1 MDLVSGDE
9 VKTTKLQTGS
19 EIFKKVV
26 NDYLSK
32 NNLYNNKS
40 DEINLEP
47 RKVYIPKETPFT
59 AAQGY
64 VPNFAG
70 TTNFEGS
77 ASRYG
82 YKIGQVY
89 NKGEEAIKATFN
101 NPTTA
106 FSGTVTG
113 KESYGRKYGVT
124 VDEKGII
131 ASILGNNT
139 FVAGEDQRREL
150 ESLATRLSAQGAM
163 VKGSG
168 FNIAGL
174 QGGRLATNPDQV
186 ITANIKGKFKKLIT
200 KNLIKYSL
208 GSGNQKV

>member
-1 MDLVSGDE
+1 MP
-9 VKTTKLQTGS
+9 
-19 EIFKKVV
+19 
-26 NDYLSK
+26 
-32 NNLYNNKS
+32 S
-40 DEINLEP
+40 DS
-47 RKVYIPKETPFT
+47 TFT

-89 NKGEEAIKATFN
+89 NKGEEAIKTTFN

-113 KESYGRKYGVT
+113 KESYGRKYGVA

-131 ASILGNNT
+131 VMVFNSMSGNIHIEKALKT
-139 FVAGEDQRREL
+139 L
-150 ESLATRLSAQGAM
+150 
-163 VKGSG
+163 
-168 FNIAGL
+168 
-174 QGGRLATNPDQV
+174 
-186 ITANIKGKFKKLIT
+186 KKLT
-200 KNLIKYSL
+200 K
-208 GSGNQKV
+208 